1 MRVFDGAKRVQTAAL
16 FLILYHTNLCHI
28 KLLEPCQ
35 TEYGG
40 IIVVVV
46 YSNTVVNQHHRITII
61 IIPYNTI
68 PHSPTLLLYYMI
80 IFSSQ

>member
-16 FLILYHTNLCHI
+16 FLILYHINLCHS

-46 YSNTVVNQHHRITII
+46 YRNTVVNQHHHMIIIITII
-61 IIPYNTI
+61 EVDSN
-68 PHSPTLLLYYMI
+68 
-80 IFSSQ
+80 FV